1 MIVGIATLSRVK
13 VTSLAAVAIACAVV
27 PTAFVSAAGS
37 STTSAGVAVKWGL
50 PAGYV
55 APNGSQLPT
64 KYPDPT
70 GKPGKGCKIGYVS
83 PVNAIPGLPDQIKGM
98 RAVAARYGCTI
109 IVKDGGLNPQIQ
121 VTGMQQLLAQGATA
135 IVVNP
140 LVPQALAA
148 PIRQANAQHVPII
161 MQDSPAGTDQAN
173 VPGTVSNFDM
183 GHDPTAYAAVKAIAD
198 AKPGA
203 KIGFIYPSFPAAN
216 LQYQVDRFKYWAAKL
231 GLTSVGQEGTPNNSN
246 GPTSKAASALI
257 QKHPEVEAIM
267 TFNDPAAEATVAAA
281 RSLNR
286 TDILITGVNGEN
298 GVTGLIK
305 AGHVLMTWAYNN
317 FANGEQLATAAIDAA
332 LGMPIPKKVTA
343 IGAVINKSN
352 VAGYKPPAS

>member
-1 MIVGIATLSRVK
+1 MSRVK
-13 VTSLAAVAIACAVV
+13 AKNLAAVAITYAGVLS
-27 PTAFVSAAGS
+27 AFVGAASSSAAS
-37 STTSAGVAVKWGL
+37 SEVAVKWGL
-50 PAGYV
+50 PPGYV
-55 APNGSQLPT
+55 APDGSHLPT

-70 GKPGKGCKIGYVS
+70 GKPGNGCKIGYVS
-83 PVNAIPGLPDQIKGM
+83 PLNAIPGLPDQFKGM
-98 RAVAARYGCTI
+98 RAVATRYGCTI

-121 VTGMQQLLAQGATA
+121 VTGMQQLLAQGVTA
-135 IVVNP
+135 IVVDP

-148 PIRQANAQHVPII
+148 PIKQANAQQVPII

-173 VPGTVSNFDM
+173 VPGTVSNFDL

-216 LQYQVDRFKYWAAKL
+216 LQYQVDRFKYWAEKL
-231 GLTSVGQEGTPNNSN
+231 GLTSIGQEGTPDNSH

-286 TDILITGVNGEN
+286 PDILITGVNGES
-298 GVTGLIK
+298 GVTGHIK
-305 AGHVLMTWAYNN
+305 TGNMLMTWAYNN

-332 LGMPIPKKVTA
+332 LGMTIPKKVTA
-343 IGAVINKSN
+343 IGAVINKDN

>member
-1 MIVGIATLSRVK
+1 MILIKVK
-13 VTSLAAVAIACAVV
+13 SLAAAITC
-27 PTAFVSAAGS
+27 
-37 STTSAGVAVKWGL
+37 AGVLSAFAGAASSEVAVNWDL
-50 PAGYV
+50 PPGYV
-55 APNGSQLPT
+55 APDGSHLPM

-70 GKPGKGCKIGYVS
+70 GKPGNGCKIGYVS
-83 PVNAIPGLPDQIKGM
+83 PLNAIPGLADQLKGM
-98 RAVAARYGCTI
+98 RAVATRYGCTL

-135 IVVNP
+135 IVVDP

-173 VPGTVSNFDM
+173 VPGTVSNFDL

-203 KIGFIYPSFPAAN
+203 RIGFIYPSFPAAN
-216 LQYQVDRFKYWAAKL
+216 LQYQVERFKYWAGKL
-231 GLTSVGQEGTPNNSN
+231 GLASVGQEGTPDNSN

-286 TDILITGVNGEN
+286 PDILITGVNGES

-305 AGHVLMTWAYNN
+305 TGSVLMTWAYNN
-317 FANGEQLATAAIDAA
+317 FANGEQLANAAIDAA
-332 LGMPIPKKVTA
+332 LGMTIPQKVTA

-352 VAGYKPPAS
+352 VAGYNPPIS

>member
-1 MIVGIATLSRVK
+1 MATLSRVK
-13 VTSLAAVAIACAVV
+13 VKSLAAVAITCAVLLS
-27 PTAFVSAAGS
+27 AFVSAAS
-37 STTSAGVAVKWGL
+37 SSGASSEVAVKWG
-50 PAGYV
+50 PPPGYV
-55 APNGSQLPT
+55 APDGSHLPT

-83 PVNAIPGLPDQIKGM
+83 PLNAIPGLPDQFKGM
-98 RAVAARYGCTI
+98 RAVATRYGCTI

-135 IVVNP
+135 IVVDP

-148 PIRQANAQHVPII
+148 PITQANAQHVPII
-161 MQDSPAGTDQAN
+161 MQDSPAGTDQVN
-173 VPGTVSNFDM
+173 VPGTVSNFDH
-183 GHDPTAYAAVKAIAD
+183 GHDLTAYAAVKAIAD

-203 KIGFIYPSFPAAN
+203 KVGFIYPSFPAAN
-216 LQYQVDRFKYWAAKL
+216 LQYQVDRFKYWAQKL
-231 GLTSVGQEGTPNNSN
+231 GLTSVGQEGTPDNSH

-267 TFNDPAAEATVAAA
+267 AFNDPAAEATVAAA

-286 TDILITGVNGEN
+286 PDILITGVNGES

-305 AGHVLMTWAYNN
+305 TGNVLMTWAYNN
-317 FANGEQLATAAIDAA
+317 YANGEQLATAAIDAA
-332 LGMPIPKKVTA
+332 LGMTIPKKVTA
-343 IGAVINKSN
+343 IGAAINKSN
-352 VAGYKPPAS
+352 VAEYKPPAS

>member
-1 MIVGIATLSRVK
+1 
-13 VTSLAAVAIACAVV
+13 
-27 PTAFVSAAGS
+27 
-37 STTSAGVAVKWGL
+37 
-50 PAGYV
+50 
-55 APNGSQLPT
+55 
-64 KYPDPT
+64 
-70 GKPGKGCKIGYVS
+70 
-83 PVNAIPGLPDQIKGM
+83 M
-98 RAVAARYGCTI
+98 RAVATRYGCTL
-109 IVKDGGLNPQIQ
+109 IVKDGGLNPQNQ

-135 IVVNP
+135 IVVDP

-161 MQDSPAGTDQAN
+161 MQDCPAGTDMEN
-173 VPGTVSNFDM
+173 VPGTVSNFDSA
-183 GHDPTAYAAVKAIAD
+183 HDPTAFAAVKAIAD

-203 KIGFIYPSFPAAN
+203 KVGFIYPSFPAAN
-216 LQYQVDRFKYWAAKL
+216 LQYQVDRFKYWAGKL
-231 GLTSVGQEGTPNNSN
+231 GLRSVGQEGTPDNSN

-286 TDILITGVNGEN
+286 PDILITGVNGES

-305 AGHVLMTWAYNN
+305 TGNVLMTWAYNN
-317 FANGEQLATAAIDAA
+317 FANGEQLANAAIDAA
-332 LGMPIPKKVTA
+332 VGMSIPKKVTA

-352 VAGYKPPAS
+352 VAGYTPPGS